1 MEHIETLEDLEKFLD
16 LKLAFYEEV
25 PRIDHAGI
33 RISQACDNIA
43 RHIKNGDREA
53 ASIGYQLIVKD
64 PHLPF
69 GKLIKSGIARALKQR
84 VELISAIERDALVG
98 KTTELLSLQ
107 FCPRETEDYCKLIKR
122 FGLAAAQNVIG
133 NARVKNEK
141 SKRLLDYMGRVF

>member
-16 LKLAFYEEV
+16 LKLGFYEAV
-25 PRIDHAGI
+25 PKIDHAGI
-33 RISQACDNIA
+33 RVSHVCENIA

-53 ASIGYQLIVKD
+53 ASIGYQLIVRD

-84 VELISAIERDALVG
+84 IELISAVERDALVG

-141 SKRLLDYMGRVF
+141 SKRLLDYMGRVT